1 MVLSTS
7 CMGGRLS
14 PFRECVESAGELTS
28 FTMIEE
34 HARRLDQ
41 ALLARREIPP
51 LTISYG
57 DFDLET
63 AYRIQEQGVALRLER
78 GEKIVGY
85 KMGLTS
91 AAKRAQMNLGS
102 PIYGVLTGAM
112 RADGTLRAA
121 DGIHPKIEPEIA
133 FITAR
138 ELRGNIS
145 RDEALKAC
153 SGVAPAMD
161 VLDSRFVGFKLFSL
175 PDVVADNCSSWRFVL
190 GEPTKPRDVAL
201 RRGGAEKAARRG
213 RAARAHERG
222 RRPQAGGRL
231 QRHLRPSS
239 GVARAARR
247 HAECARPRA
256 ARGQHRAGRSGH
268 GRRAAAARDAR
279 RPRGGTPGRPLL
291 GCDIDLRRAPWEHGR
306 A

>member
-1 MVLSTS
+1 MS
-7 CMGGRLS
+7 GRLS

-28 FTMIEE
+28 LTMIEE
-34 HARRLDQ
+34 QARRLDQ

-51 LTISYG
+51 LTTSHG
-57 DFDLET
+57 DFDFET

-112 RADGTLRAA
+112 RVSGTLRAA

-175 PDVVADNCSSWRFVL
+175 PDVVADNCSSWKFVL
-190 GEPTKPRDVAL
+190 GPLLKPRETGGLRMRMSVDGKLAQEASSNDISGDPILSLLQLVAML
-201 RRGGAEKAARRG
+201 PHPLPAGSIVLAGGATVAE
-213 RAARAHERG
+213 
-222 RRPQAGGRL
+222 P
-231 QRHLRPSS
+231 LRPGMTISLQ
-239 GVARAARR
+239 V
-247 HAECARPRA
+247 EE
-256 ARGQHRAGRSGH
+256 
-268 GRRAAAARDAR
+268 
-279 RPRGGTPGRPLL
+279 L
-291 GCDIDLRRAPWEHGR
+291 GEMQ
-306 A
+306 